1 MILAAS
7 ALMSGL
13 ALVAA
18 VFPVADSRCERAF
31 RIAAGAA
38 LGLGASGALSMALRL
53 CKLPTQGKDIA
64 LVIASAIALAAVRAR
79 GLRLGTTV
87 ERGSANRML
96 AAATALAAVLVLLL
110 FVEHTVRYPDG
121 GWDARAIWNLR
132 ARALHRAPLRLDLV
146 LSPEMLQSHP
156 DYPLLLP
163 ALVADAFAVAGEES
177 YGSGAIA
184 FAFSALLVAVAAT
197 GAGTLRGADA
207 GFVAALIVLGFPALL
222 QMGWSQCADVPLATF
237 FATACALAL
246 LSRGRPGALA
256 LAGFAA
262 ALCALTKNEGLVW
275 AAALCVAMS
284 TAMGKRACAS
294 FLLGAVPG
302 LLLLATFKFRFAPP
316 NNMAAATTVA
326 GLASRITDPWRAV
339 AVVRGLV
346 AQLWNFPMWG
356 LTGPALAV
364 AAAWPPPRA
373 VSPEKATAARV
384 LRRTLALCSASV
396 FVIYLIAPHEV
407 ETLLPS
413 SADRLLMQLAGVAV
427 LLACL
432 FTAGVRPLVPLCR
445 APSRGTTE
453 G

>member
-1 MILAAS
+1 
-7 ALMSGL
+7 
-13 ALVAA
+13 
-18 VFPVADSRCERAF
+18 
-31 RIAAGAA
+31 
-38 LGLGASGALSMALRL
+38 
-53 CKLPTQGKDIA
+53 
-64 LVIASAIALAAVRAR
+64 
-79 GLRLGTTV
+79 
-87 ERGSANRML
+87 
-96 AAATALAAVLVLLL
+96 
-110 FVEHTVRYPDG
+110 
-121 GWDARAIWNLR
+121 
-132 ARALHRAPLRLDLV
+132 
-146 LSPEMLQSHP
+146 
-156 DYPLLLP
+156 
-163 ALVADAFAVAGEES
+163 
-177 YGSGAIA
+177 
-184 FAFSALLVAVAAT
+184 
-197 GAGTLRGADA
+197 
-207 GFVAALIVLGFPALL
+207 
-222 QMGWSQCADVPLATF
+222 WSQCADVPLATF

-262 ALCALTKNEGLVW
+262 SLCALTKNEGLVW

-364 AAAWPPPRA
+364 AAAWPPRRPLP
-373 VSPEKATAARV
+373 PEKATAVRV

-396 FVIYLIAPHEV
+396 FVIYLIAPHDV

-432 FTAGVRPLVPLCR
+432 SIAGVPPLVPLCR

>member
-1 MILAAS
+1 
-7 ALMSGL
+7 MSGL

-87 ERGSANRML
+87 ERGSPNRML
-96 AAATALAAVLVLLL
+96 AAATALAAMLVLLL

-207 GFVAALIVLGFPALL
+207 G
-222 QMGWSQCADVPLATF
+222 
-237 FATACALAL
+237 
-246 LSRGRPGALA
+246 
-256 LAGFAA
+256 
-262 ALCALTKNEGLVW
+262 LV
-275 AAALCVAMS
+275 
-284 TAMGKRACAS
+284 
-294 FLLGAVPG
+294 
-302 LLLLATFKFRFAPP
+302 
-316 NNMAAATTVA
+316 
-326 GLASRITDPWRAV
+326 
-339 AVVRGLV
+339 
-346 AQLWNFPMWG
+346 
-356 LTGPALAV
+356 
-364 AAAWPPPRA
+364 
-373 VSPEKATAARV
+373 
-384 LRRTLALCSASV
+384 
-396 FVIYLIAPHEV
+396 
-407 ETLLPS
+407 
-413 SADRLLMQLAGVAV
+413 
-427 LLACL
+427 
-432 FTAGVRPLVPLCR
+432 
-445 APSRGTTE
+445 
-453 G
+453 

>member
-7 ALMSGL
+7 ALLCGL
-13 ALVAA
+13 ALTAA

-38 LGLGASGALSMALRL
+38 LGLGASGAASMALRL
-53 CKLPTQGKDIA
+53 SKLPTQGKDVA
-64 LVIASAIALAAVRAR
+64 LLVASAIALAAVRAR
-79 GLRLGTTV
+79 GLRVETTAD
-87 ERGSANRML
+87 RGSPNRML
-96 AAATALAAVLVLLL
+96 AVATALSAMLVVLL

-132 ARALHRAPLRLDLV
+132 ARALHRAPLRLDLL
-146 LSPEMLQSHP
+146 LSPEMPESHP
-156 DYPLLLP
+156 DYPLLVP
-163 ALVADAFAVAGEES
+163 ALVADAFAVAGEDS

-197 GAGTLRGADA
+197 GAAALRGVDA
-207 GFVAALIVLGFPALL
+207 GLVAALVVLGLPALL

-237 FATACALAL
+237 LATACGLAV

-262 ALCALTKNEGLVW
+262 SLCALTKNEGLVW
-275 AAALCVAMS
+275 ASALGIAVL
-284 TAMGKRACAS
+284 TAMGRRACGS

-302 LLLLATFKFRFAPP
+302 LLLLATFKVRFAPA
-316 NNMAAATTVA
+316 NDLAVATTAA

-339 AVVRGLV
+339 AVARGLV

-356 LTGPALAV
+356 LSGPALAV
-364 AAAWPPPRA
+364 AAAWPPPRT
-373 VSPEKATAARV
+373 VPPEEATLLCV
-384 LRRTLALCSASV
+384 LRRTLALCMASV
-396 FVIYLIAPHEV
+396 FVIYLTAPRDV
-407 ETLLPS
+407 ATLLPV
-413 SADRLLMQLAGVAV
+413 SADRLLMQLAGAAV
-427 LLACL
+427 LLASL
-432 FTAGVRPLVPLCR
+432 SKASVRPLAPLCR
-445 APSRGTTE
+445 ALSRGRTE